1 MLMSDVCKEVWSC
14 LSVHLIEGMLE
25 RTVRG
30 KIEGRSRSSM
40 KIDLPL
46 LLQGRWP

>member
-14 LSVHLIEGMLE
+14 LSVHLIEGSMLE
-25 RTVRG
+25 RIVRG
-30 KIEGRSRSSM
+30 KIEGMSRSSM

-46 LLQGRWP
+46 LLQGR